1 MPWESCIVSQ
11 RTFSKDVERT
21 RKTTTP
27 SHRVKLLSAHNVQL
41 KIHNKSLSRETGIRG
56 LFKVSDICD
65 SEPEVGMGLCR
76 TKRRCRGGE
85 ETAPTARVSRA
96 RAWLWAER
104 RDRETRVPV
113 GGVGQ

>member
-1 MPWESCIVSQ
+1 M
-11 RTFSKDVERT
+11 KDST
-21 RKTTTP
+21 AL
-27 SHRVKLLSAHNVQL
+27 SHRVKLFSAHNVQL
-41 KIHNKSLSRETGIRG
+41 KTHNKSLSRETGVRG
-56 LFKVSDICD
+56 LFKVSGICD
-65 SEPEVGMGLCR
+65 SEPQVGMRLCR

-104 RDRETRVPV
+104 RDRETRVTV